1 MIKIRLTKD
10 MFGYCIVGYH
20 DLIEKNNTLT
30 GDEIEKIKNVMC
42 TKRRPSTRKT
52 ITILLDSIKGRAK
65 ISESVIKYIRREMV
79 DRMEKLNDKT
89 KVKLE
94 KLFDDVAGLDEIDK
108 EVTEQ
113 FSNTVWDIYEY
124 SRWSIDTITKALFN
138 LYKEIGYLHPF
149 NDLKNDYLTV
159 NKGRKIKEI
168 MIYGDSSKYVGVV
181 VGSGRLIDEK
191 EIEKEIL

>member
-10 MFGYCIVGYH
+10 MFGYCIVAYH
-20 DLIEKNNTLT
+20 DFIEKNNTLN
-30 GDEIEKIKNVMC
+30 DDDIEKIKIVMC
-42 TKRRPSTRKT
+42 TKRTSSKRKT
-52 ITILLDSIKGRAK
+52 ITNMLDSLKGRAT
-65 ISESVIKYIRREMV
+65 ISESEIKYIRREMI
-79 DRMEKLNDKT
+79 DRMKKLNDKT
-89 KVKLE
+89 RVKLE
-94 KLFDDVAGLDEIDK
+94 KLFDDVGKLDEIDK

-113 FSNTVWDIYEY
+113 FSKAVWDIYEY
-124 SRWSIDTITKALFN
+124 SRWSTDTITIALFI

-168 MIYGDSSKYVGVV
+168 MTYVDSSKYVGVV
-181 VGSGRLIDEK
+181 VGSGRLIGEK